1 MDAAPASSRAGAESL
16 RERYS
21 MGVGSRAP
29 VLIQG
34 AVPSIGCGSQSQ
46 VLSVYHERRKDGA
59 DDERQR
65 RKQEVDAKTLKT
77 LPAHRTRGETDGIR
91 RRSSAF

>member
-1 MDAAPASSRAGAESL
+1 
-16 RERYS
+16 

-34 AVPSIGCGSQSQ
+34 AVPSIGCGSHSQ
-46 VLSVYHERRKDGA
+46 VLSVYHERREDGA

-65 RKQEVDAKTLKT
+65 RKIQESDAQTLKT
-77 LPAHRTRGETDGIR
+77 LPAHRTRGETDVIR
-91 RRSSAF
+91 RQSSAF